1 MTGLVPPVFVVVGHP
16 NKGKSSIV
24 STLAHDDSVGVAPD
38 PGTTIAARRFPMQV
52 DGEVLYTLVDTPGF
66 QRARR
71 ALEWMKEH
79 ETTAAQHAAV
89 VSAFVQAHRGGA
101 LFHDEC
107 ELLAPIVAGGG
118 VLYVVDGS
126 KPYGPEYE
134 PEMEILRWTGRP
146 SMALVNPI
154 GGGTHVSTWE
164 DALSQYFRIVRV
176 LDAHQAA
183 FEQQLDLLRAFGQ
196 MHHDWRSPMD
206 RAVQVLARDR
216 ERRRGRAADR
226 IANLLVD
233 LLTASV
239 AKNIGEGDDVERH
252 KAELETRFEDQ
263 LRDLEQQ
270 ARRDIEV
277 LYDHHDLQR
286 VEDVAAL
293 RSDLFS
299 TDVWHLFGRSKWR
312 LAVIGA
318 SGGAITGGVLDASL
332 AGVSFGVFAGLGAA
346 AGAALGWQAA
356 EWSHSFQVFNLPGM
370 EKVGLS
376 GRRLQCGP
384 TQNPNLP
391 FVALGRARHH
401 YRLVALR
408 THARRDSLVVDDAG
422 VGALNPLEAEEE
434 RAFHGSFTRLRKARG
449 RTEAALRERDLLRER
464 VLELLRRDAG

>member
-1 MTGLVPPVFVVVGHP
+1 MSAPVFVVVGHP

-24 STLAHDDSVGVAPD
+24 STLAHDNSVGIAPD
-38 PGTTIAARRFPMQV
+38 PGTTIAARHFPMRI

-71 ALEWMKEH
+71 ALEWMEEH
-79 ETTAAQHAAV
+79 ETNASEHAAV

-107 ELLAPIVAGGG
+107 ELLAPIIEGGG

-154 GGGTHVSTWE
+154 GGGAHVRTWE

-176 LDAHQAA
+176 LDAHQAE

-196 MHHDWRSPMD
+196 LRHDWRAPME
-206 RAVQVLARDR
+206 RAVEVLGRDR
-216 ERRRGRAADR
+216 ERQERRAADR

-239 AKNIGEGDDVERH
+239 AKNIGDADDIERH
-252 KAELETRFEDQ
+252 KAELESRYEDE
-263 LRDLEQQ
+263 LRALEQR
-270 ARRDIEV
+270 ARRDVEEY
-277 LYDHHDLQR
+277 YDHHGLER
-286 VEDVAAL
+286 VEEAAPL

-299 TDVWHLFGRSKWR
+299 ADVWHLFGRSKWR

-318 SGGAITGGVLDASL
+318 SGGAITGGVLDASF
-332 AGVSFGVFAGLGAA
+332 AGISFGVFTGLGAA

-370 EKVGLS
+370 EKAGLS

-401 YRLVALR
+401 HRLVARR
-408 THARRDSLVVDDAG
+408 THARRDPMVLDEAG
-422 VGALNPLEAEEE
+422 VGALNPLEAAEE
-434 RAFHGSFTRLRKARG
+434 RAFHASFTRIRKARG

-464 VLELLRRDAG
+464 ILDLLQADAR